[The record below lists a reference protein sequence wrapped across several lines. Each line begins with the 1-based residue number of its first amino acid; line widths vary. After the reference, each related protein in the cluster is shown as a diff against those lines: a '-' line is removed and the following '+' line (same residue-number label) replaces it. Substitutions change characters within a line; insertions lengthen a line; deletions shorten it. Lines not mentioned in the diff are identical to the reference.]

1 MSEKRILFSIV
12 VVTLNAGDKLEKTVK
27 SILGQDYGLFEILV
41 KDGMSKDG
49 SVDALEREYG
59 QDERV
64 KICRQRDLSIYDAMN
79 QAVEKVKGD
88 YVLFLNCGDTFYQKD
103 VLRKTAE
110 YAEKKLGNGDG
121 SKPCIFYGN
130 TFCENTGA
138 AVHSAPAITGFT
150 CYRNI
155 PCHQSCFYDRRLFE
169 RKKYDMEYRIRADYD
184 HFLWCFYRAGAVM
197 EYMDFIVAAYE
208 GGGYSESRENQA
220 RDREEHR
227 LITEKY
233 MKKSELARYRAM
245 MALTL
250 APLRRKMAESR
261 ALSGL
266 YHSMKD
272 KLYGRKGR

>member
-1 MSEKRILFSIV
+1 MTPCWKEMCIR
-12 VVTLNAGDKLEKTVK
+12 DR
-27 SILGQDYGLFEILV
+27 
-41 KDGMSKDG
+41 
-49 SVDALEREYG
+49 EREYG

-169 RKKYDMEYRIRADYD
+169 RKKYEMCIRDRDGSTDNTVTVVKDYLERTQDQRIR
-184 HFLWCFYRAGAVM
+184 LICLGGNLGA
-197 EYMDFIVAAYE
+197 A
-208 GGGYSESRENQA
+208 
-220 RDREEHR
+220 
-227 LITEKY
+227 
-233 MKKSELARYRAM
+233 LARNRG
-245 MALTL
+245 L
-250 APLRRKMAESR
+250 AESR
-261 ALSGL
+261 GRYICLL
-266 YHSMKD
+266 YTSNSLVMKIWIRV
-272 KLYGRKGR
+272 LRIWATSHPVAEARKMVLLKSSLKNDIN

>member
-1 MSEKRILFSIV
+1 MELLIIIIMDCADARIGSI
-12 VVTLNAGDKLEKTVK
+12 
-27 SILGQDYGLFEILV
+27 
-41 KDGMSKDG
+41 M
-49 SVDALEREYG
+49 
-59 QDERV
+59 
-64 KICRQRDLSIYDAMN
+64 
-79 QAVEKVKGD
+79 
-88 YVLFLNCGDTFYQKD
+88 
-103 VLRKTAE
+103 
-110 YAEKKLGNGDG
+110 KKLNDIRIGIL
-121 SKPCIFYGN
+121 K
-130 TFCENTGA
+130 
-138 AVHSAPAITGFT
+138 
-150 CYRNI
+150 I
-155 PCHQSCFYDRRLFE
+155 PVT
-169 RKKYDMEYRIRADYD
+169 RIIDVYKRQ
-184 HFLWCFYRAGAVM
+184 
-197 EYMDFIVAAYE
+197 AYE